1 MTRLPRIS
9 TFVLSLV
16 SSILLATT
24 GAATADAQGF
34 LKFERDSVPL
44 FRGFAVSFDLLG
56 LAQMHIS
63 DYGQYEAALRLNL
76 HDQYFPIVELGY
88 GRASHEDDEVT
99 GVTYKTAAPY
109 FRIGAD
115 VNLMKNR
122 HSVNRI
128 YGGLRYAF
136 TSYKVDISRRPFP
149 DPVWQWDTSYGVDD
163 EPCSQHWA
171 EVVFGIDAQ
180 VFGPLHLGWS
190 VRYRRRLAHN
200 DGVMEKTWYVPG
212 YGTQN
217 GSRLGGTFNIIIDI

>member
-24 GAATADAQGF
+24 GAATAGAQGF

-44 FRGFAVSFDLLG
+44 FRGFAVSFDMLG
-56 LAQMHIS
+56 AVQMQIS
-63 DYGQYEAALRLNL
+63 DYGQYEGALRLNL
-76 HDQYFPIVELGY
+76 HDQYFPIVEIGY

-122 HSVNRI
+122 HGANRI

-149 DPVWQWDTSYGVDD
+149 DPVWQWDTSYGVRD
-163 EPCSQHWA
+163 EACNQHWA

-217 GSRLGGTFNIIIDI
+217 GSRLGGTFNISIDI